1 MAIPSERSFAPA
13 ATLVGLLWSTVLFAN
28 DTWEAWIGFR
38 KGLNKVDADA
48 ETQGLILAAIV
59 DYVVR
64 IAFGHAILAVLGSLW
79 LWSWLRL
86 LVPDTRRP
94 ALWAL
99 LFGGL
104 STLSLY
110 GWQITLLPTLHDWFP
125 WRSAWVAVFT
135 PGVLAVL
142 HGVIGLGLAV
152 WLVRSWRHDL
162 LALGRRLVPLAALV
176 LGWMAVEW
184 EPAPEAA
191 VGNAGPNVVLIG
203 IDSLRPDH
211 LASQGYFRDT
221 APHIDAFLEEAVLF
235 EHAWTPLARTYP
247 SWMSLLTGALPIDL
261 GIRDNLPAPDALVP
275 GRPTLPQVLS
285 EQGWHTTF
293 VTDDSRFSYMVPELG
308 WQTIVQPPVDL
319 QNFVVSSNEPHY
331 RAFHAFFHNR
341 LGDALLPTGA
351 FNQSFGKSYRPLR
364 FIARASQALAEA
376 SRHERFFYASH
387 ACFLHAPGDRI
398 WPWHS
403 MHGQE
408 GYDGRNRFRYLRSGS
423 ALFLNDGTPKDAS
436 GPLSEQDVRIYDS
449 GIDMADRHVAETMA
463 QLAEA
468 GLLDDTIV
476 VLFSDHGE
484 EHYAEDLPY
493 AYMGPN
499 HGFHPY
505 GDGQL
510 RVLMAVRF
518 PDGLGAGETVAGHAR
533 LMDLLPTLI
542 EALGL
547 TWPGEL
553 GGRSLLPLVRGE
565 EADPEN
571 SRQVYVETG
580 VSERRYWNEGHL
592 GYPFD
597 RVSERY
603 VVHPETGRVH
613 IRAEFFDHL
622 VAAKDRVLQRG
633 RWKLV
638 YRPMEPAEGQLHR
651 AQIELFDRVA
661 DPLNR
666 TDLSGLEP
674 EVLAELGLELVE
686 HLRSDGI
693 EIPQER
699 EWATLV
705 AETADVGGESE

>member
-1 MAIPSERSFAPA
+1 MSNVFGEQILAGKVAYVAGGTRGMNLAIAIRFAQQGAKVVVMSRSEERCAQA
-13 ATLVGLLWSTVLFAN
+13 AESIREVGG
-28 DTWEAWIGFR
+28 EAM
-38 KGLNKVDADA
+38 GLPADA
-48 ETQGLILAAIV
+48 R
-59 DYVVR
+59 DY
-64 IAFGHAILAVLGSLW
+64 
-79 LWSWLRL
+79 
-86 LVPDTRRP
+86 
-94 ALWAL
+94 
-99 LFGGL
+99 
-104 STLSLY
+104 
-110 GWQITLLPTLHDWFP
+110 
-125 WRSAWVAVFT
+125 
-135 PGVLAVL
+135 
-142 HGVIGLGLAV
+142 
-152 WLVRSWRHDL
+152 
-162 LALGRRLVPLAALV
+162 
-176 LGWMAVEW
+176 
-184 EPAPEAA
+184 
-191 VGNAGPNVVLIG
+191 
-203 IDSLRPDH
+203 
-211 LASQGYFRDT
+211 
-221 APHIDAFLEEAVLF
+221 
-235 EHAWTPLARTYP
+235 
-247 SWMSLLTGALPIDL
+247 
-261 GIRDNLPAPDALVP
+261 
-275 GRPTLPQVLS
+275 
-285 EQGWHTTF
+285 
-293 VTDDSRFSYMVPELG
+293 
-308 WQTIVQPPVDL
+308 
-319 QNFVVSSNEPHY
+319 
-331 RAFHAFFHNR
+331 
-341 LGDALLPTGA
+341 
-351 FNQSFGKSYRPLR
+351 
-364 FIARASQALAEA
+364 
-376 SRHERFFYASH
+376 
-387 ACFLHAPGDRI
+387 DR
-398 WPWHS
+398 
-403 MHGQE
+403 
-408 GYDGRNRFRYLRSGS
+408 
-423 ALFLNDGTPKDAS
+423 
-436 GPLSEQDVRIYDS
+436 
-449 GIDMADRHVAETMA
+449 VAETMA